1 MSGSSNVVG
10 KAVKVSISN
19 KVFHVVQMNGTFPM
33 EMQPSCTAMLILE
46 PTPFIQLIPI
56 GQVAEFCEQYVQV
69 LESRGESDAQIAR
82 FRHHASEMAQVVHW
96 CAPDTLLVPEELC
109 KPIGNVIT
117 VKCTE
122 LHGVRLMESFVKK
135 AEEL

>member
-1 MSGSSNVVG
+1 MSRSDVVG

-19 KVFHVVQMNGTFPM
+19 KVYRVVQMNGMLPM
-33 EMQPSCTAMLILE
+33 EMQPCCTALLILE
-46 PTPFIQLIPI
+46 PTPFIQLVPI
-56 GQVAEFCEQYVQV
+56 AQVDEFCEQYVQV

-82 FRHHASEMAQVVHW
+82 FRCHASEMAQVVHW

-109 KPIGNVIT
+109 RPIGNMIAVND
-117 VKCTE
+117 TE
-122 LHGVRLMESFVKK
+122 LHGVRLMESVVKE